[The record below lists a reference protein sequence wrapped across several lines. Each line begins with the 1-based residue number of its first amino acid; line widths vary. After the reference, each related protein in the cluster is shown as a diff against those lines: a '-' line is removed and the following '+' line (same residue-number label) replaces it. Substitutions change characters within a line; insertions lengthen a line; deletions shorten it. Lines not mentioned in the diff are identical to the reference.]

1 MSQPSNEG
9 LLAAAYGFVGP
20 LLFELGSPLFDPFP
34 PWLSSTGSA
43 VGAGTSVAKSVGADV
58 TSGLG
63 FVELDVAAA
72 ALASKLEA
80 GDAAFAAETFA
91 VGVSFWTLFGLA
103 RRLRGARS
111 ARAASR
117 AVLRGAFPALD
128 LLVRRRV
135 GVAARSLRSGPFAR
149 LVRAASVGGP

>member
-9 LLAAAYGFVGP
+9 SLAAAYGFVA
-20 LLFELGSPLFDPFP
+20 LLFELGSPPFDPFP

-43 VGAGTSVAKSVGADV
+43 GAGISVAESVGADV

-80 GDAAFAAETFA
+80 GDAAFAAEAFA
-91 VGVSFWTLFGLA
+91 VGVFFWTLFGLA
-103 RRLRGARS
+103 RRLRSARS

-117 AVLRGAFPALD
+117 ALLRGAFPALD

-149 LVRAASVGGP
+149 LVRAASGGGP